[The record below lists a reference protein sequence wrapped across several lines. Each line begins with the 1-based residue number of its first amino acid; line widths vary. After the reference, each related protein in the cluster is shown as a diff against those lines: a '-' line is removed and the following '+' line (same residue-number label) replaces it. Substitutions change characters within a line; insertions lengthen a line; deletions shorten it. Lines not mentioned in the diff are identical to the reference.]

1 MVWTSDVEARHS
13 KRLRFFCEGSA
24 IASVALGSMVLC
36 GWTFRFTPLNSVL
49 QGLVTVKAN
58 TALALVLSGISLWL
72 LIPRESSPR
81 RRSIA
86 FVFAFLVGMIGLGTF
101 CEYLFGLNLGIDQLL
116 FHEPAG
122 ALATHSPG
130 RMAPI
135 ATVAITAIGAALM
148 LLALKT
154 RLSERAAQ
162 LLSLLTAL
170 AAMLAIIGYID
181 HATPLYRFMEYTQV
195 ALYTAIALFLLSAA
209 VFFAR
214 PSSAMA
220 GDLTRVGSGSTMA
233 RRFLPAVFLVPVS
246 VGWICLRGERAG
258 FYGTE
263 LGLALYT
270 TSNVV
275 VFAFLVWLS
284 SRRLNEESVQRNK
297 AEIEIRELNA
307 QLEWRVAERTKTL
320 EQQAT
325 LLAEQAGLLDI
336 AHDSIFVRDMDD
348 RITFWSKGAA
358 EKYGWTADEALGQAA
373 HEFLKTESPIP
384 LEQINAELMSQGR
397 WEGELVHTRADQT
410 RITVASRWALQ
421 RDALG
426 DPRVILEINNDITER
441 RLAENLLQQSDE
453 KLRLLFHGVKDYAI
467 LMLDPNG
474 LVTTWNEGAERI
486 KGYRAE
492 EIIGQHFSRFYPLE
506 SQAEGL
512 PSLGLKI
519 ASELGRF
526 EDEGWR
532 IREDGSRFWANV
544 VITALHDAAGNL
556 RGFGKVTRDITERKM
571 AEEALFAEKERAQV
585 TLNSIGDAVICTN
598 TSGNITFL
606 NSVAERM
613 TGWLSQDAFG
623 NPMSE
628 VFRILDAT
636 SRDTVANPMDMAIEQ
651 DRTMHLPL
659 NCILIRR
666 DGVEI
671 PIEDS
676 VAPIHNREGEPT
688 GAVIVFRD
696 VSAAHAMA
704 EQMEHSAKHDFL
716 TGLPNRMLL
725 NDRISQAIAIAKR
738 HGTQVAL
745 LFLDLDGFK
754 HINDSLGHS
763 IGDKLLQ
770 SIAKRLVGSVRASDT
785 VSRQGGDE
793 FIVLLFD
800 VNHPEDSDCVARK
813 ILNAIA
819 EPHLV
824 DDHELHITAS
834 VGVSVYPDDGLDAE
848 TLIRNADTAMY
859 QAKEDGTQI
868 CRFFE
873 PAMNLRAVQRQSTE
887 ESLRRALYRKEFRLE
902 YQPKINLKTG
912 MITGAEALIRWTHPV
927 RGPISPAEFIPIA
940 EDCGLI
946 LPIGHWALH
955 EACKQARAWA
965 DAGLSQITMAVNISG
980 NEFRGANFLESVVAI
995 LKDTG
1000 LDPRSLELEL
1010 TESVLMRHPE
1020 AVEPTLKALRAEGVQ
1035 LAVDDFGTGYSSL
1048 SYLSK
1053 FSIDALKIDQS
1064 FVRQTGTNLR
1074 EKTIVSAIIGM
1085 GRSLNLRVVAE
1096 GVETVEELAFLQT
1109 QHCEEAQGYFFSRPV
1124 PPAEFARLLK
1134 KQSPYLDL
1142 CVLV

>member
-1 MVWTSDVEARHS
+1 MDWISDADARFRI
-13 KRLRFFCEGSA
+13 RLRLFCAGSA
-24 IASVALGSMVLC
+24 IVSVVLGSLVLC
-36 GWTFRFTPLNSVL
+36 GWTFQHTILKSVFH
-49 QGLVTVKAN
+49 GLVAVKAN

-72 LIPRESSPR
+72 LIPVESPPR
-81 RRSIA
+81 RRG
-86 FVFAFLVGMIGLGTF
+86 FAFIFASLVGVIGLGTL
-101 CEYLFGLNLGIDQLL
+101 CEYLFGLHLGIDQLL
-116 FHEPAG
+116 FHDTAG
-122 ALATHSPG
+122 ALATYSPG

-135 ATVAITAIGAALM
+135 ATIAFTAIGTALT

-154 RLSERAAQ
+154 RRCERAAQ
-162 LLSLLTAL
+162 LLSLLTIL

-181 HATPLYRFMEYTQV
+181 HATPLYRFMQYTQV
-195 ALYTAIALFLLSAA
+195 TLYTAIALLLLSAA
-209 VFFAR
+209 VFFTR
-214 PSSAMA
+214 PSSAIA
-220 GDLTRVGSGSTMA
+220 GDLTRIGSGSTLA
-233 RRFLPAVFLVPVS
+233 RRFLPAVFFVPVF

-258 FYGTE
+258 FYGAE

-284 SRRLNEESVQRNK
+284 ARKLNEESAQRNK
-297 AEIEIRELNA
+297 AEIEIRELNG

-325 LLAEQAGLLDI
+325 LLTEQAGLLDI
-336 AHDSIFVRDMDD
+336 AHDSIFVRGMDD

-358 EKYGWTADEALGQAA
+358 EKYGWAADVALGQDA

-384 LEQINAELMSQGR
+384 LEQINAELMSQGH
-397 WEGELVHTRADQT
+397 WEGELVQTRADQT

-421 RDALG
+421 RDAVG

-441 RLAENLLQQSDE
+441 RLAEKLLQQSDE
-453 KLRLLFHGVKDYAI
+453 KLRLLFNGVKDYAI

-492 EIIGQHFSRFYPLE
+492 EIIGQHFSKFYPLE
-506 SQAEGL
+506 SQAKGL
-512 PSLGLKI
+512 PALELKI
-519 ASELGRF
+519 ASDLGHF

-532 IREDGSRFWANV
+532 IRKDGSRFWANV
-544 VITALHDAAGNL
+544 VMTALYDAAGHL
-556 RGFGKVTRDITERKM
+556 RGFGKVTRDVTERKM
-571 AEEALFAEKERAQV
+571 AEEALFSEKERAQV
-585 TLNSIGDAVICTN
+585 TLNSIGDAVICSN

-606 NSVAERM
+606 NLVAERM
-613 TGWLSQDAFG
+613 TGWPSQEALG
-623 NPMSE
+623 RPMSE
-628 VFRILDAT
+628 VFRIMDAT
-636 SRDTVANPMDMAIEQ
+636 SRETVPNPMAMAIEQ

-659 NCILIRR
+659 NCILVRR
-666 DGVEI
+666 DGVET

-676 VAPIHNREGEPT
+676 VAPIHNREGQPT

-696 VSAAHAMA
+696 VSATHAMA

-725 NDRISQAIAIAKR
+725 NDRISQAIASAKR
-738 HGTQVAL
+738 HGTEVAL

-770 SIAKRLVGSVRASDT
+770 SIAKQLVGSVRASDT

-793 FIVLLFD
+793 FVVLLLD
-800 VNHPEDSDCVARK
+800 VKHPEDSGRVAAK
-813 ILNAIA
+813 ILKAIA
-819 EPHLV
+819 KAHLI

-859 QAKEDGTQI
+859 QAKEDGTQL

-887 ESLRRALYRKEFRLE
+887 ESLRRALERKEFKLE

-912 MITGAEALIRWTHPV
+912 MITGAEALVRWTHPI
-927 RGPISPAEFIPIA
+927 RGLISPAEFIPIA

-946 LPIGHWALH
+946 LPIGRWVLR
-955 EACKQARAWA
+955 EACRQARAWA
-965 DAGLSQITMAVNISG
+965 DAGLPEISMAVNISG
-980 NEFRGANFLESVVAI
+980 NEFRDVNFLEGVVAI
-995 LKDTG
+995 LEDTG
-1000 LDPRSLELEL
+1000 VDPTSLELEL

-1020 AVEPTLKALRAEGVQ
+1020 AVEPTLRALRAEGVQ

-1053 FSIDALKIDQS
+1053 FSIDTLKIDQS
-1064 FVRQTGTNLR
+1064 FVRQIVTNPR
-1074 EKTIVSAIIGM
+1074 ERTIVSAIISM

-1096 GVETVEELAFLQT
+1096 GVETAGELAFLQT
-1109 QHCEEAQGYFFSRPV
+1109 QHCEEVQGDLFSRSV
-1124 PPAEFARLLK
+1124 PPAQFAELLA
-1134 KQSPYLDL
+1134 KQSPFVDL
-1142 CVLV
+1142 CVEV